1 MNSIIKNFPVVVHQL
16 FFLFAQLLILQL
28 YGIGYSGSLAYIG
41 VTSTFLAVLIN
52 LRWDIEIMISNDQAL
67 YKSLLDASLTIIL
80 MTAIIFLL
88 NLTTGSILPIHIIL
102 SGIAIAI
109 HELLVSILFMQRK
122 IYIYSFYRSIP
133 AIALIFLALIGY
145 KPEIIWPASFMLS
158 SFFLLVYFRNL
169 FKKAI
174 SVMSFN
180 LVRKINLTSKIN
192 AAITASTFSFFSAFF
207 VIVINFYYGDDYV
220 GLWSNTIR
228 IFNSMIIFLLA
239 ACLPFFYNVIRKE
252 EFNSEKIKKF
262 FYLWILFLPLII
274 FSLIVVL
281 NYGLHI
287 FSIFKPFN
295 LEITNIDLSYIFLIG
310 VLISFIGSSQGLY
323 QAMNKS
329 IILFFMII
337 LTALTGFII
346 IYKNIYSFNGLLEI
360 FLILILFLIFMILV
374 HLIYSIIFKNYKLF
388 KNT

>member
-41 VTSTFLAVLIN
+41 VISTFLAVLIN

-88 NLTTGSILPIHIIL
+88 NLITGSILPIHIIL

-109 HELLVSILFMQRK
+109 HELLVSILFVQRK
-122 IYIYSFYRSIP
+122 IYIYSLYRSIP
-133 AIALIFLALIGY
+133 AIALIFFALIGY
-145 KPEIIWPASFMLS
+145 EPEIIWPASFMLS
-158 SFFLLVYFRNL
+158 VFFLLIYFRNL

-180 LVRKINLTSKIN
+180 IVRKINLTSKIN
-192 AAITASTFSFFSAFF
+192 AAITASTFSFFSASF
-207 VIVINFYYGDDYV
+207 VIVINLYYGDDYV

-239 ACLPFFYNVIRKE
+239 AFLPFLLNIIREE

-274 FSLIVVL
+274 FSLIVVS
-281 NYGLHI
+281 NFGLHI
-287 FSIFKPFN
+287 FSIFKSFN
-295 LEITNIDLSYIFLIG
+295 LEITNMDLSYIFLIG
-310 VLISFIGSSQGLY
+310 VSISFIGSSQGLY

-329 IILFFMII
+329 IILLSIII
-337 LTALTGFII
+337 LMALIGFVI
-346 IYKNIYSFNGLLEI
+346 IYKNIYSFSGLLEI
-360 FLILILFLIFMILV
+360 FLILILFLIFIILA
-374 HLIYSIIFKNYKLF
+374 HLIYSIIFKNYKLHD
-388 KNT
+388 